1 MAAPTWTETLL
12 AALTSSGLSV
22 ALARN
27 ATLVAEFDARSKF
40 KVYFA
45 LNIGRT
51 TTTALG
57 TAITVLVRPESRG
70 ANAGQYVHGNQAFLT
85 SQVASGQTTTINADV
100 AAGGQTL
107 NVASSASM
115 AAGDIGIIAAGSARE
130 EFYRVARV
138 TDSTHLLLDAPVQY
152 AHTAAQADAL
162 FNKGDAFVTPELPGG
177 CFYQIV
183 FDYGAAASG
192 GGVRVW
198 GSAFSLDT
206 IG

>member
-12 AALTSSGLSV
+12 STITSSGLSV

-27 ATLVAEFDARSKF
+27 AVLVAEFDARSKF

-51 TTTALG
+51 ATTALG

-70 ANAGQYVHGNQAFLT
+70 TSAGQYVHGNQFVAI
-85 SQVASGQTTTINADV
+85 SQIATAQTTTINADV
-100 AAGGQTL
+100 AAGGLTL

-115 AAGDIGIIAAGSARE
+115 AAGDIGIIAAGTARE
-130 EFYRVARV
+130 EWWRAARI
-138 TDSTHLLLDAPVQY
+138 TDATHILLDAPTQY

-162 FNKGDAFVTPELPGG
+162 YNKADAFVTPELPGG
-177 CFYQIV
+177 CYYQIV
-183 FDYGAAASG
+183 FDYGVAASG
-192 GGVRVW
+192 ASGRVW